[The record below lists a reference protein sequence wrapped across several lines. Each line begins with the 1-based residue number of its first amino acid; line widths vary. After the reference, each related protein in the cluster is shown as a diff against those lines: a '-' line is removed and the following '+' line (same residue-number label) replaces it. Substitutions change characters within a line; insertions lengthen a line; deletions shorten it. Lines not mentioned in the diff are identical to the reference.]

1 MLKFPKCYFCK
12 EFNNDADEE
21 CCSQYPEGIP
31 SEIVNADEESPCPL
45 FAIKNESTGDIESE
59 DKFSKRLLDIIGF

>member
-12 EFNNDADEE
+12 EFNNDTDGE

-31 SEIVNADEESPCPL
+31 SEIVNTDEDLPCPF
-45 FAIKNESTGDIESE
+45 FAIKNENAGNTESE
-59 DKFSKRLLDIIGF
+59 GKFSKRMLDIIGS